1 MICIIFYVEVETILK
16 DKKIIGDFGLFTT
29 IVVGM
34 VGIGIFSCPKEVI
47 DKVGSDA
54 WIVTLMGGIVI
65 FLLLYLIYM
74 VVKKND
80 FQEFSNI
87 LQINFGKLLGGIFA
101 IAFAIYSIFIVSLGM
116 REFVEV
122 IRLFLLRQTPS
133 EFILI
138 TTILTGTYLV
148 RGEIGDLVK
157 FNEISFWIMF
167 IPVFVVFILIAVNAD
182 FTNMLP
188 ILNNEPANYFKAS
201 RYILFCFGGIEIAY
215 LILPYVK
222 NKKNSLRVLR
232 KSIMFVSFFYIVVMI
247 LVLAVFSKT
256 QSKILLWPTISMIRS
271 LYIPGTFIERWEG
284 IVMALW
290 ILFYFTT
297 FVNTYFFS
305 SEIIKNVF
313 KLKDIKLSSL
323 LIMPFIYVIALYPE
337 NIAEIYTLQ
346 FKTTPVILMAIF
358 LFIILPI
365 LILLIGEVKKRK
377 GRGKSLH
384 EI

>member
-1 MICIIFYVEVETILK
+1 MEGKGIIMQ

-29 IVVGM
+29 VVVAM

-54 WIVTLMGGIVI
+54 WIVTLIGGIVI

-74 VVKKND
+74 VMKKND
-80 FQEFSNI
+80 FQDLTNI
-87 LQINFGKLLGGIFA
+87 LQNNFGMVFGGIFA
-101 IAFAIYSIFIVSLGM
+101 IIFAIYSIFIVSLGM

-167 IPVFVVFILIAVNAD
+167 LPAFVVFILIAINSD
-182 FTNMLP
+182 FTNLLP
-188 ILNNEPANYFKAS
+188 VLNNKPSDYFSAS
-201 RYILFCFGGIEIAY
+201 KYALFCFGGFEIAY

-222 NKKNSLRVLR
+222 NKKNSFRVLR
-232 KSIMFVSFFYIVVMI
+232 KGIMFVSIFYIIVMV
-247 LVLAVFSKT
+247 LVIAVFSKA
-256 QSKILLWPTISMIRS
+256 QGRILLWPTISMIRS

-305 SEIIKNVF
+305 SEIVKNVF
-313 KLKDIKLSSL
+313 KLKDIKISSL
-323 LIMPFIYVIALYPE
+323 LIMPIIYVVALYPE
-337 NIAEIYTLQ
+337 NIAEVYTLQ
-346 FKTTPVILMAIF
+346 FKTTPVLYTAIF
-358 LFIILPI
+358 VFVILPI
-365 LILLIGEVKKRK
+365 LILIMGKAKGKSEEK
-377 GRGKSLH
+377 GRWKSTD

>member
-1 MICIIFYVEVETILK
+1 MQ

-29 IVVGM
+29 VVVAM
-34 VGIGIFSCPKEVI
+34 VGIGIFSCPKYVI

-54 WIVTLMGGIVI
+54 WIVILTSGIVI

-74 VVKKND
+74 VMKKND
-80 FQEFSNI
+80 FEDLTNI
-87 LQINFGKLLGGIFA
+87 LQNTFGEFLGGVFA
-101 IAFAIYSIFIVSLGM
+101 IVFAIYSIFIVSLGM

-122 IRLFLLRQTPS
+122 IRQFLLNQTPS

-138 TTILTGTYLV
+138 ITILTATYLV

-167 IPVFVVFILIAVNAD
+167 LPVFAVFVLIAINAD
-182 FTNMLP
+182 FTNLLP
-188 ILNNEPANYFKAS
+188 VLNNKPDNYLSAS
-201 RYILFCFGGIEIAY
+201 RYALFCFGGFEIAY

-222 NKKNSLRVLR
+222 NKKNASRVLK
-232 KSIMFVSFFYIVVMI
+232 KSIMFVSIFYIIVMI
-247 LVLAVFSKT
+247 LVLAVFSKA
-256 QSKILLWPTISMIRS
+256 QSRILLWPTISMIRS
-271 LYIPGTFIERWEG
+271 LYIPGSFIERWEG

-305 SEIIKNVF
+305 SEIVKNVF
-313 KLKDIKLSSL
+313 RLKDIKISSL
-323 LIMPFIYVIALYPE
+323 LIMPIIYVVALYPE

-346 FKTTPVILMAIF
+346 FKTNLVLYTAIF
-358 LFIILPI
+358 VFVILPI
-365 LILLIGEVKKRK
+365 LILLMGKVK
-377 GRGKSLH
+377 GRRKSTD

>member
-1 MICIIFYVEVETILK
+1 MQ

-29 IVVGM
+29 VVVAM

-54 WIVTLMGGIVI
+54 WIVTLIGGIVI

-74 VVKKND
+74 VMKKND
-80 FQEFSNI
+80 FQDLTNI
-87 LQINFGKLLGGIFA
+87 LQNNFGIFFGGIFA
-101 IAFAIYSIFIVSLGM
+101 IIFAIYSIFIVSLGM

-167 IPVFVVFILIAVNAD
+167 LPAFAVFILIAINSD
-182 FTNMLP
+182 FTNLLP
-188 ILNNEPANYFKAS
+188 VLNNKPSDYFSAS
-201 RYILFCFGGIEIAY
+201 KYALFCFGGFEIAY

-222 NKKNSLRVLR
+222 NKKNSSRVLR
-232 KSIMFVSFFYIVVMI
+232 KSIMFVSIFYIIVMI
-247 LVLAVFSKT
+247 LVLAVFSKA
-256 QSKILLWPTISMIRS
+256 QGRILLWPTISMIRS

-297 FVNTYFFS
+297 FVNTYFFAG
-305 SEIIKNVF
+305 EIVKNVF
-313 KLKDIKLSSL
+313 KLKDIKISSL
-323 LIMPFIYVIALYPE
+323 LIMPIIYVVALYPE
-337 NIAEIYTLQ
+337 NIAEVYTLQ
-346 FKTTPVILMAIF
+346 FKTTPVLYTAIF
-358 LFIILPI
+358 VFVILPI
-365 LILLIGEVKKRK
+365 LILIMGKDKGKSKEK
-377 GRGKSLH
+377 GRWKSTD

>member
-1 MICIIFYVEVETILK
+1 VEGKGIIMQ

-29 IVVGM
+29 VVVAM

-54 WIVTLMGGIVI
+54 WIVTLIGGIVI

-74 VVKKND
+74 VMKKND
-80 FQEFSNI
+80 FQDLTNI
-87 LQINFGKLLGGIFA
+87 LQNNFGMVFGGIFA
-101 IAFAIYSIFIVSLGM
+101 IIFAIYSIFIVSLGM

-167 IPVFVVFILIAVNAD
+167 LPAFVVFILIAINSD
-182 FTNMLP
+182 FTNLLP
-188 ILNNEPANYFKAS
+188 VLNNKPSDYFSAS
-201 RYILFCFGGIEIAY
+201 KYALFCFGGFEIAY

-222 NKKNSLRVLR
+222 NKKNSFRVLR
-232 KSIMFVSFFYIVVMI
+232 KGIMFVSIFYIIVMV
-247 LVLAVFSKT
+247 LVIAVFSKA
-256 QSKILLWPTISMIRS
+256 QGRILLWPTISMIRS

-305 SEIIKNVF
+305 SEIVKNVF
-313 KLKDIKLSSL
+313 KLKDIKISSL
-323 LIMPFIYVIALYPE
+323 LIMPIIYVVALYPE
-337 NIAEIYTLQ
+337 NIAEVYTLQ
-346 FKTTPVILMAIF
+346 FKTTPVLYTAIF
-358 LFIILPI
+358 VFVILPI
-365 LILLIGEVKKRK
+365 LILIMGKAKGKSEEK
-377 GRGKSLH
+377 GRWKSTD

>member
-1 MICIIFYVEVETILK
+1 MEGKGIIMQ

-29 IVVGM
+29 VVVAM

-54 WIVTLMGGIVI
+54 WIVTLIGGIVI

-74 VVKKND
+74 VMKKND
-80 FQEFSNI
+80 FQDLTNI
-87 LQINFGKLLGGIFA
+87 LQNNFGMVFGGIFA
-101 IAFAIYSIFIVSLGM
+101 IIFAIYSIFIVSLGM

-167 IPVFVVFILIAVNAD
+167 LPAFVVFILIAINSD
-182 FTNMLP
+182 FTNLLP
-188 ILNNEPANYFKAS
+188 VLNNKPSDYFSAS
-201 RYILFCFGGIEIAY
+201 KYALFCFGGFEIAY

-222 NKKNSLRVLR
+222 NKKNSFRVLR
-232 KSIMFVSFFYIVVMI
+232 KGIMFVSIFYIIVMV
-247 LVLAVFSKT
+247 LVIAVFSKA
-256 QSKILLWPTISMIRS
+256 QGRILLWPTISMIRS

-297 FVNTYFFS
+297 FVNTYFFAG
-305 SEIIKNVF
+305 EIVKNVF
-313 KLKDIKLSSL
+313 RLKDIKISSL
-323 LIMPFIYVIALYPE
+323 LIMPIIYVVALYPE
-337 NIAEIYTLQ
+337 NIAEVYTLQ
-346 FKTTPVILMAIF
+346 FKTTPVLYTAIF
-358 LFIILPI
+358 VFVILPI
-365 LILLIGEVKKRK
+365 LILIMGKAKGKSEEK
-377 GRGKSLH
+377 GRWKSTD